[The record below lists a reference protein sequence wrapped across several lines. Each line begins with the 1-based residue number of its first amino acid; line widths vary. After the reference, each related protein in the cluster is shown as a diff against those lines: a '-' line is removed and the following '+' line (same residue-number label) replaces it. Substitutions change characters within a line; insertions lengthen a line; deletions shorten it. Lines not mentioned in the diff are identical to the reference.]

1 MLFLKREPS
10 WNISFVNFNDN
21 PINLHF
27 LSGDFSILA
36 RSPSQYCKGRLNKMI
51 SEASRRSL
59 PTQTHRFLRFYISA
73 HPQPDGSLNKTLCC
87 REEQPGVLLPELVVY
102 HWFCA
107 AHAQTDSCLTAS
119 RTQAARNDSGIEW
132 QVAGTQ
138 LGARALPN

>member
-1 MLFLKREPS
+1 MDKQDHCYLIHIYKTLGGEP
-10 WNISFVNFNDN
+10 NGQARRCLIQIYKTVR
-21 PINLHF
+21 
-27 LSGDFSILA
+27 GDFSILA

-119 RTQAARNDSGIEW
+119 RTQAARNDSGIE
-132 QVAGTQ
+132 
-138 LGARALPN
+138 